1 MHFFV
6 WSIRNAQHNY
16 SVETCQEFFSYEKW
30 RYQEVEKQQC

>member
-16 SVETCQEFFSYEKW
+16 SVETCQEFFPMKNGDI
-30 RYQEVEKQQC
+30 KK